1 MPRASAGL
9 CRRMMLAAI
18 LAFAGMTGL
27 AHAQDNPTLTIGYVD
42 LIDDQRYL
50 DWGVHPIDIRTG
62 EDLYNRWPLA
72 GAELG
77 IADIKPFEMIA
88 GMAFALEPTRAKDTA
103 AMVAAIKAMRET
115 GIQFVLVD
123 APTEM
128 LADVAAQLAD
138 LDVLLM
144 NVSATGD
151 SVRNA
156 QCQANLMHTAPSD
169 AMMADAMVQFLV
181 DKKWRDVLV
190 LKGPL
195 PQDDA
200 MVAALKRSMGIFG
213 GDIEEIRDFV
223 LSSDP
228 RAREQNDLRFLTG
241 RADYEVVYVADTD
254 GEFALGVPYDTVRP
268 VPVVGSAGLMAR
280 AWHWS
285 YLRHGAPQ
293 LQGRFQRMH
302 GRRMNATDW
311 GAWVAVRAI
320 GESVVRA
327 KSKDFDGIVQYM
339 KSDALKVDGSKG
351 PSLNFRPW
359 DNQLRQP
366 ILLTTENWTVANA
379 PLPAF
384 VHRTNNLDTLGIDE
398 RESQCKLKNQ

>member
-1 MPRASAGL
+1 MSRSSAGL
-9 CRRMMLAAI
+9 CRRLSLAVI
-18 LAFAGMTGL
+18 LAFAGMNGP
-27 AHAQDNPTLTIGYVD
+27 AQAQDDPTLTIGYVD
-42 LIDDQRYL
+42 LIDDPRYL

-77 IADIKPFEMIA
+77 LHDIKPFEMIA
-88 GMAFALEPTRAKDTA
+88 GVTFALEPARAADA
-103 AMVAAIKAMRET
+103 VEMVATIEAMRED

-123 APTEM
+123 APTDMMAE
-128 LADVAAQLAD
+128 VAAQAAD

-144 NVSATGD
+144 NVSARGNRL
-151 SVRNA
+151 RNE
-156 QCQANLMHTAPSD
+156 QCQPNLMHTAPSD
-169 AMMADAMVQFLV
+169 AMLADAMVQYLV

-195 PQDDA
+195 PQDEA
-200 MVAALKRSMGIFG
+200 MVAALERSMGIFG
-213 GDIEEIRDFV
+213 GNIEEIREFV

-228 RAREQNDLRFLTG
+228 RAREQNDLQFLTG

-254 GEFALGVPYDTVRP
+254 GEFALTVPYDTVRP

-302 GRRMNATDW
+302 ERRMEGTDW
-311 GAWVAVRAI
+311 AAWVAMRTI

-327 KSKDFDGIVQYM
+327 ETKDFAGIVAYM

-351 PSLNFRPW
+351 PAMNFRPW
-359 DNQLRQP
+359 NNQLRQP
-366 ILLTTENWTVANA
+366 ILLTTENWTMANA
-379 PLPAF
+379 PLAAF
-384 VHRTNNLDTLGIDE
+384 VHRINNLDTLGIDQ
-398 RESQCKLKNQ
+398 RESTCKLKDQ